1 MDAVEFRGN
10 PGDLERFASHGLK
23 HTVTMDQPGP
33 FEHRIRWDAG
43 GRSGFGSTAE
53 LRSGIKLSATRLGWD
68 QPWGFGIREAATPLK
83 FMLGRGEGPRMN
95 LADGTSHVLGGG
107 VLQVRHTTRVMD
119 STCEF
124 VRGGADFEQV
134 ALEIAPERMR
144 ELLGT
149 TALPPLLES
158 LLGNSGAHHTHEQ
171 PMTPALARLLDE
183 VLSAEGRNVS
193 RQLFLEA
200 KGLELLAVLTDEL
213 VLASQAASPL
223 GPQDIERLE
232 RARRLLRD
240 RMDCPPSLPELA
252 RAVGLN
258 EFKLKAGF
266 RAHFGTSVFGLLRTH
281 RMDQARRLLVRREL
295 SVTEVA
301 ARVGYENPSKF
312 AAAFRKHFGFPPSAS
327 R

>member
-23 HTVTMDQPGP
+23 HTVQMDQPSP

-43 GRSGFGSTAE
+43 GRSGFGSTAD
-53 LRSGIKLSATRLGWD
+53 LRPGIKLSATRIGWD
-68 QPWGFGIREAATPLK
+68 HPWGFGIHEAPTPLK
-83 FMLGRGEGPRMN
+83 FMLGRGEGPVVQS
-95 LADGTSHVLGGG
+95 ADGTRHTLGGG
-107 VLQVRHTTRVMD
+107 VLQVRHTTRAMS

-124 VRGGADFEQV
+124 VRGGAGFEQV
-134 ALEIAPERMR
+134 ALEINPTRMR
-144 ELLGT
+144 ELLGAA
-149 TALPPLLES
+149 ALPSVLES
-158 LLGNSGAHHTHEQ
+158 LLVNGGAHHTHEQ
-171 PMTPALARLLDE
+171 PMTPALTRLLDE
-183 VLSAEGRNVS
+183 ILSADGRSVA

-213 VLASQAASPL
+213 AMASQAMSPL

-240 RMDCPPSLPELA
+240 RMDSPPSLPELA

-266 RAHFGTSVFGLLRTH
+266 RVHFGTSVFGLLRTH
-281 RMDQARRLLVRREL
+281 RMDQARRLLVLREL
-295 SVTEVA
+295 SVTEIA
-301 ARVGYENPSKF
+301 ARVGYANPSKF
-312 AAAFRKHFGFPPSAS
+312 ATAFRKHFGFPPSAS

>member
-23 HTVTMDQPGP
+23 HSVEMDQPSP

-43 GRSGFGSTAE
+43 GRTGFGSTAD

-68 QPWGFGIREAATPLK
+68 HPWGFGIHEAATPLK
-83 FMLGRGEGPRMN
+83 FMLGRGEGPRVN
-95 LADGTSHVLGGG
+95 AADGTSQVLGGG
-107 VLQVRHTTRVMD
+107 VLQVRHTTHAMS

-124 VRGGADFEQV
+124 LTGGAVFEHV
-134 ALEIAPERMR
+134 ALEIAPARMR
-144 ELLGT
+144 ELLGAA
-149 TALPPLLES
+149 ALPPVLEGLLAG
-158 LLGNSGAHHTHEQ
+158 LGAHQTHEQ
-171 PMTPALARLLDE
+171 TMTPALARLLDE
-183 VLSAEGRNVS
+183 ILAADGRNAS

-200 KGLELLAVLTDEL
+200 KGLELLAVLSDEL
-213 VLASQAASPL
+213 TLASQALSPL
-223 GPQDIERLE
+223 GRQDIERLE
-232 RARRLLRD
+232 RARRVLKD
-240 RMDCPPSLPELA
+240 RMDSPPSLPELA

-281 RMDQARRLLVRREL
+281 RMDQARRLLLQREL

-301 ARVGYENPSKF
+301 VRVGYANPSKF